1 MKRGRGQRLRAQR
14 GFTLVELLI
23 ALAIV
28 AALLAVA
35 FGGLRVA
42 LASWRKGEDRSEAHQ
57 RVRGLV
63 SVLAHAVEGAHPYR
77 GARGEAPESV
87 LLFHGTATTLE
98 FVTRSAPY
106 PFAIPIAFTAVV
118 IGLEQGETPGLVVKE
133 RPLPN
138 RNPFTDAVARLT
150 EPSVT
155 TLTFRYLD
163 ANGTWRDTWD
173 VDAGDADTQQAIPEA
188 VEISLSAALNG
199 RAETLPP
206 LTVAVKT
213 SKP

>member
-1 MKRGRGQRLRAQR
+1 MTPGGRRRFHAGD

-42 LASWRKGEDRSEAHQ
+42 LASWRKGEDRTEAHQ
-57 RVRGLV
+57 RIRGLV

-87 LLFHGTATTLE
+87 LLFHGTPTSVE

-106 PFAIPIAFTAVV
+106 PFALPIAFTAVV
-118 IGLEQGETPGLVVKE
+118 IGVDQGETPGLVIKQ

-138 RNPFTDAVARLT
+138 RHPFTEAVARLT
-150 EPSVT
+150 DPSVSAVI
-155 TLTFRYLD
+155 FRYLD

-173 VDAGDADTQQAIPEA
+173 VDTGEPDTQQAIPRA
-188 VEISLSAALNG
+188 IEISLTATISRG
-199 RAETLPP
+199 PEKLPP
-206 LTVAVKT
+206 FMVAVRT
-213 SKP
+213 SQP